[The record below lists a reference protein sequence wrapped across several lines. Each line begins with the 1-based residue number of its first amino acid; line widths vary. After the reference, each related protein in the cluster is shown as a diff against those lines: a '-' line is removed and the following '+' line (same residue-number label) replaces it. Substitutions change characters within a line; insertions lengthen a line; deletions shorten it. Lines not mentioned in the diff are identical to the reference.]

1 MMLISH
7 RGNLNGPDLF
17 SENDPELV
25 NEVILM
31 DIPVEVD
38 LRWHNNSFYFGH
50 DEPQYQVSVEFLLA
64 NKEWLWFHCKDK
76 EAFNAALKLRK
87 LNCFWHNTDDYTITT
102 FGYAWAY
109 PGKEPAGTLCIG
121 VMPEMQ
127 WTFEETLKKPFF
139 GICTDYISQV
149 QDIINTK

>member
-17 SENDPELV
+17 SENSP
-25 NEVILM
+25 EVINHVISM

-50 DEPQYQVSVEFLLA
+50 DEPQYQVSAEYLLA
-64 NKEWLWFHCKDK
+64 NKDWLWVHCKDN

-127 WTFEETLKKPFF
+127 WSFEETLKKPFF